1 MHAVAETKRIMISLP
16 YNLLQ
21 EVDGIIALENRSRS
35 ALIREAM
42 WLYLQEREKNQIR
55 ERMRRGYLE
64 MGTLNLHLSNE
75 ALEVENEA
83 NLLSELLVGG
93 K

>member
-1 MHAVAETKRIMISLP
+1 MISLP
-16 YNLLQ
+16 HNLLQ

-35 ALIREAM
+35 AFIREAM
-42 WLYLQEREKNQIR
+42 WRYLQEREKSQLR
-55 ERMRRGYLE
+55 ERMQRGYLE
-64 MGTLNLHLSNE
+64 MGNLNLRLSNE
-75 ALEVENEA
+75 SLEVENEA

>member
-1 MHAVAETKRIMISLP
+1 MPEVKRIMISLP

-35 ALIREAM
+35 EFIREAM
-42 WLYLQEREKNQIR
+42 RLYLLERERNQIR
-55 ERMRRGYLE
+55 ESMQRGYLE
-64 MGTLNLHLSNE
+64 MGTLNLRLSNE
-75 ALEVENEA
+75 ALAVENEA
-83 NLLSELLVGG
+83 NLLSELLVTG

>member
-1 MHAVAETKRIMISLP
+1 MAETKRIMISLP

-64 MGTLNLHLSNE
+64 MATLNLHLSNE

-83 NLLSELLVGG
+83 SLLSELLVGG